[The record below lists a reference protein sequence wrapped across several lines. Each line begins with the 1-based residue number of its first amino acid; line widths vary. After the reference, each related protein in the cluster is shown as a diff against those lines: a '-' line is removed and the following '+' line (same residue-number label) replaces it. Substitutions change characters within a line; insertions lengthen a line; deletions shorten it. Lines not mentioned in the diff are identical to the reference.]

1 MTSSIFNSLRNGT
14 LALLLGTG
22 AGLAEPAHGIAMY
35 GEPALPADFTSLPY
49 ANPEAPTGGRMATA
63 EVGGFDSLNP
73 YILKGSV
80 PWQLSYLIGESLL
93 GRTLDEPFT
102 LYGLLAESVETAE
115 DRSWVEFTLHPE
127 AKFSDGSPVTVEDV
141 IWSFETLGTE
151 GHPRYLGFWEKVE
164 SIEETGER
172 KVRLTFNTPDR
183 ELALLAGL
191 RPILKKA
198 QWEGEAFAESGLDV
212 VPITSAPYVIEDFE
226 AGRYI
231 SLKRDEDYWGAD
243 IPFRRGT
250 NVLDEIR
257 LEFFGDETAAFEA
270 FKTGETNFTR
280 EFNVARWES
289 QYDFPRA
296 RDGEVVLEELPHGRP
311 TGMTGFVMN
320 TRRPVF
326 EDWRVRQAMIEA
338 FNFEFINDAMTG
350 GAQPRI
356 TSYFSNSPL
365 GMEEG
370 PAEGRVREFLMR
382 WEEDLLPGALEGY
395 ALPVGDGTERNR
407 AGTASALS
415 LLSSAGW
422 VIDNGVLTNE
432 ATGEAFAFEILLEQG
447 SSENAAIIDM
457 YVQALERIGIT
468 PTISTVDSA
477 QFKERTD
484 AYDFDMTYFRRGLSL
499 SPGNEQYAYWG
510 SEAADTPGGR
520 NAMGVKSPAVDGLID
535 LLLTSESQDD
545 FIAAAKALDRVLTT
559 GRYAIS
565 IYQWNISRIAYDA
578 DLHHPET
585 IPVFGDWPGW
595 QPDVWWYEE
604 VAEGETRAGAE
615 ADETSANAEPG
626 ESPEET
632 AQ

>member
-1 MTSSIFNSLRNGT
+1 MTATIFKRLGGGT
-14 LALLLGTG
+14 LALLLSSG
-22 AGLAEPAHGIAMY
+22 ASFAEPAHGIAMY
-35 GEPALPADFTSLPY
+35 GEPALPEGFTALPY

-80 PWQLSYLIGESLL
+80 PWQLSYLIGESLM
-93 GRTLDEPFT
+93 GRSLDEPFT
-102 LYGLLAESVETAE
+102 LYGLLAESIETAP
-115 DRSWVEFTLHPE
+115 DRSWVEFTLNPE

-172 KVRLTFNTPDR
+172 KVRLTFNTDDR

-198 QWEGEAFAESGLDV
+198 QWEGKDFAESGLDTI
-212 VPITSAPYVIEDFE
+212 PITSAPYVIEDFE
-226 AGRYI
+226 AGRSI
-231 SLKRDEDYWGAD
+231 TLKRDEDYWGAD

-250 NVLDEIR
+250 ANLDVIQ

-289 QYDFPRA
+289 QYDFPRV
-296 RDGEVVLEELPHGRP
+296 RSGEVVLEELPHGRP

-326 EDWRVRQAMIEA
+326 QDWRVRQAMIEA
-338 FNFEFINDAMTG
+338 FNFEFINEAMTG

-365 GMEEG
+365 GMDEG
-370 PAEGRVREFLMR
+370 PAEGRVKEFLER
-382 WEEDLLPGALEGY
+382 WSDDLPEGAIEGY
-395 ALPVGDGTERNR
+395 ALPVSDGTERNR
-407 AGTASALS
+407 KGTAAALA

-422 VIDNGVLTNE
+422 VIQDGVLTNE
-432 ATGEAFAFEILLEQG
+432 QTGKPFAFDILLETG
-447 SSENAAIIDM
+447 SSENASIIDM

-477 QFKERTD
+477 QYKERTD

-499 SPGNEQYAYWG
+499 SPGNEQYSYWG
-510 SEAADTPGGR
+510 ADFAETPGGR
-520 NAMGVKSPAVDGLID
+520 NLMGVKSPAVDGLID

-545 FIAAAKALDRVLTT
+545 FVAATKALDRVLTA
-559 GRYAIS
+559 GRYVIP

-578 DLHHPET
+578 DLHHPEE

-595 QPDVWWYEE
+595 QPDVWWHEE
-604 VAEGETRAGAE
+604 VAEGETAASEEAG
-615 ADETSANAEPG
+615 G
-626 ESPEET
+626 ESGTET